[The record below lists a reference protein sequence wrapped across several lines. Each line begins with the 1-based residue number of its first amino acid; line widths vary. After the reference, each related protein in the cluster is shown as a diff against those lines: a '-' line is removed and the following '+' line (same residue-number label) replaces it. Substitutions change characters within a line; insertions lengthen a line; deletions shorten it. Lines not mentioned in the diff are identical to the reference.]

1 MRRAIHISA
10 VLCPRR
16 GGERDRGD
24 ANDEEPR

>member
-10 VLCPRR
+10 VLCR